1 MFAESDTKPLKIEV
15 NFKRLVEYK
24 LVISQEEILDK
35 IMKIFGVKEVEVS
48 SKEFDNKYFIK
59 SNNESITLKILM
71 PLIAD
76 RI

>member
-59 SNNESITLKILM
+59 SNNESITLKILT